1 MHKTFR
7 SFTRMLVIVVIATTP
22 GLARAECQH
31 GFHLEGTL
39 SVKDCDPKMEVCLNG
54 IRAIYE
60 YGEKLDDGGDEVL
73 TISIMSSPWRIYG
86 PEMRIMRT
94 QELSKLVK
102 SNIDDKTKSVLL
114 YASWTENIPKGRTK
128 SLVQELSESLNGFPV
143 KGIDGFL
150 WIRGDGDYYSTKQA
164 FTIGGA
170 FPHQIKDGDDLM
182 VALPYGSF
190 IHAQDYFVKEK
201 DVRGL
206 RYAAVGWDV
215 FILCPDK
222 ALATFELAAAMSDSI
237 SAYNAAV
244 IRLERGQEGDF
255 EAASKLLT
263 QASEAGDEKAKA
275 LLLEIKPN

>member
-1 MHKTFR
+1 MHRLSCLLPCF
-7 SFTRMLVIVVIATTP
+7 LVALVLSINP
-22 GLARAECQH
+22 GLARAECEH

-39 SVKDCDPKMEVCLNG
+39 SVKDCDPKVDDCING

-86 PEMRIMRT
+86 PEMRIMRMR
-94 QELSKLVK
+94 ELTEIVK
-102 SNIDDKTKSVLL
+102 ANLTEKIKSVVL

-128 SLVQELSESLNGFPV
+128 SLSQELSESLKGFPV

-150 WIRGDGDYYSTKQA
+150 WIKGNGDYYSTKQA
-164 FTIGGA
+164 FTIGGD
-170 FPHQIKDGDDLM
+170 FPYHIKDGDDLM
-182 VALPYGSF
+182 VALPYGAF
-190 IHAQDYFVKEK
+190 VHAQDHFIKEK
-201 DVRGL
+201 NLRGL

-222 ALATFELAAAMSDSI
+222 ALATFEMAAELSDTI

-255 EAASKLLT
+255 EGATKLLT
-263 QASEAGDEKAKA
+263 QAANAGDEKAQA
-275 LLLEIKPN
+275 LLVEIKAN